1 MHIRSAP
8 ASDLHLPHIRIPIRS
23 EYTSDLPLPHHINSR
38 IRSAPSSDPLPHQI
52 RIPIMVIDDRKM
64 ETAYWRDGNGMDSVI
79 PANSGR
85 TPCKHSKFT
94 TSLQP
99 QATNRQTLQVHPE
112 PATPGNRQA
121 NTPSPPRACDPRQ
134 QTGKHSKS
142 TTSLRPQAASRPTQL
157 MWRRGVLTPHKE
169 RSDASIALSSGAS
182 PWDEN
187 TAPGKVTPAKNP
199 EKWRRAVVRMHWA
212 PHVGWVHHAYPTPS
226 PRGINKLQT
235 PALLHPPPT
244 CRCWT

>member
-1 MHIRSAP
+1 VPPGA
-8 ASDLHLPHIRIPIRS
+8 A
-23 EYTSDLPLPHHINSR
+23 HHT
-38 IRSAPSSDPLPHQI
+38 HQI

-112 PATPGNRQA
+112 PATLDNRQA
-121 NTPSPPRACDPRQ
+121 NTPSPPQACDPRQ

-142 TTSLRPQAASRPTQL
+142 TTSLRPQATDRQTLQVHHEPTTPSSKQAYTAYVATG
-157 MWRRGVLTPHKE
+157 RAHPTKSALTPPS
-169 RSDASIALSSGAS
+169 RSPVVPAHVMKTR
-182 PWDEN
+182 P
-187 TAPGKVTPAKNP
+187 PAK
-199 EKWRRAVVRMHWA
+199 
-212 PHVGWVHHAYPTPS
+212 
-226 PRGINKLQT
+226 
-235 PALLHPPPT
+235 
-244 CRCWT
+244 